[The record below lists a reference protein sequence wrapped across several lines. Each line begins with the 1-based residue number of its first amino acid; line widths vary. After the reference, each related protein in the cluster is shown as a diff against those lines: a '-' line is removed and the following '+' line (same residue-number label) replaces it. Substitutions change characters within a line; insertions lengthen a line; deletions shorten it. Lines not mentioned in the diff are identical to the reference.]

1 MAEYAVPGGL
11 QGRVRDVIKDERTE
25 SVFSVL
31 SHFVLE
37 EISHGIMFERE
48 EDLIRVVHHDVVQ
61 FVAVSTYKVESFVI
75 WQWQYKLYFCYLR
88 MLRKTLACRSTR
100 AWTRARKS
108 SSRQSGT
115 FCTAASHP

>member
-75 WQWQYKLYFCYLR
+75 WQYK
-88 MLRKTLACRSTR
+88 
-100 AWTRARKS
+100 
-108 SSRQSGT
+108 
-115 FCTAASHP
+115 